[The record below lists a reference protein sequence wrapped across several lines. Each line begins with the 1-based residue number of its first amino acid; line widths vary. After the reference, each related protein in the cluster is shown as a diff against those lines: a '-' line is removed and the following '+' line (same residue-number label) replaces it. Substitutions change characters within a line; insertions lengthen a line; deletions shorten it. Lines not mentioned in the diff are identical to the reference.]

1 MESLGEKAQAA
12 KDKTYQAAQTTQEKT
27 KGATQ
32 STTHK
37 TQEKAGVAKDKA
49 WESKEATKDKASEAA
64 QRAGDTAESGK
75 EKNEGFLQQTG
86 ARVKNMT
93 QGAVDTVKNTLGM
106 AKDDEENGEPVD
118 YKRDRN

>member
-12 KDKTYQAAQTTQEKT
+12 KDKTYQAAQTAQEKT

-32 STTHK
+32 STSHK

-86 ARVKNMT
+86 AQVKNMT
-93 QGAVDTVKNTLGM
+93 QGAVDTVKSTLGM
-106 AKDDEENGEPVD
+106 AKDDEENDEPVD